1 MPLSIFLLLMTNF
14 PHFLFWFF
22 LLLASAGSLVS
33 TQPHAESF
41 GYAPVNT
48 DYYLIYL
55 SFDDLLFFLSFF
67 LFSFSLF
74 LCMCPF
80 VSFFYFNIVFLN
92 SFLFSFVIKFLFLSL
107 ILSLFPSFFLFS
119 GMNYFLFLSFFLPLS
134 FFLFASLF
142 FAKCY
147 CLTLFYFCVIVFF
160 VIFLSISFS
169 YVCFTLGK
177 PRMCK

>member
-67 LFSFSLF
+67 LSFFLF
-74 LCMCPF
+74 NYFFLCPF

-134 FFLFASLF
+134 VFCLLPFFLQN
-142 FAKCY
+142 
-147 CLTLFYFCVIVFF
+147 VIVWPYSTF
-160 VIFLSISFS
+160 VLLFSLLSFYLSLCPM
-169 YVCFTLGK
+169 YVS
-177 PRMCK
+177 P